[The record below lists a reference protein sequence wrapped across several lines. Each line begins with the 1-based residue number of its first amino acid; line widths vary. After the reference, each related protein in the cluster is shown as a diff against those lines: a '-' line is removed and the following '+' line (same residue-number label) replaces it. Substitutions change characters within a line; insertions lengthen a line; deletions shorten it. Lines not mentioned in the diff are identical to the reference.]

1 MKKTILS
8 VVLAFLLAF
17 GTPISSVFASAYNDG
32 GISKELENV
41 DLSVYERENKTQVIT
56 LSEVGFNTDD
66 FGLVLYVYNTYKN
79 ELVKNSESNVANI
92 AISYDK
98 DNRATAYRNFRLT
111 YISST
116 EDGSVCKFRVLDK
129 DKALKTLAETQNQND
144 GKRRYSVVGIQLI
157 KEGNKTAEDFEVGKT
172 FIYSGTDTLILETL
186 TSVKL
191 EVKPVW
197 YRTKTSDKGAYY
209 QNQLNAVYFSVP
221 NKYLENGI
229 KLDAVKAEWYEYKTA
244 PFLIVDDKDV
254 YDDFVDNWLGEDIS
268 MNPINKA
275 PTFLGGENYNGDR
288 LVSYT
293 MCYNL
298 SNLFNIVGV
307 KSDINLPYVSM
318 IFNDKADAII
328 KSKRIKDYIYSYNK
342 SNHYG
347 TLPIKNGSISADL
360 FQFSVDQ
367 GRKKGYNEITIY
379 SDQEYDLFSYSDT
392 HGFWNKFNDYG
403 IFDTLFGNTP
413 SDEESVKNVE
423 PIYQVKD
430 SDVKDVETMS
440 NNLLIDRELCSDF
453 KSFYNKQ
460 NGKTTFLFRFA
471 KTDYRAMPFEN
482 LSSCGGYFA
491 EETVFLDFD
500 VIHLEFFDGNE
511 RLVVPVVAD
520 PIDIIPSI
528 TPPPV
533 FDNKWILYGII
544 TILALLGVGAVY
556 SIIKKGAK

>member
-1 MKKTILS
+1 MKKIILS
-8 VVLAFLLAF
+8 VILAFLIAF
-17 GTPISSVFASAYNDG
+17 STPISSVFASAYNDG
-32 GISKELENV
+32 GIAKELENV
-41 DLSVYERENKTQVIT
+41 DLSAYESENKTQVIT
-56 LSEVGFNTDD
+56 LSEVGFGSDD
-66 FGLVLYVYNTYKN
+66 FGLVVYVYNTYKN
-79 ELVKNSESNVANI
+79 ELVKNSESNVVNI
-92 AISYDK
+92 AIAYDN
-98 DNRATAYRNFRLT
+98 DNRATAYHNFRLT
-111 YISST
+111 FISST
-116 EDGSVCKFRVLDK
+116 EDGSVCKFKVIDK
-129 DKALKTLAETQNQND
+129 DKTLKTLAENQNVKD
-144 GKRRYSVVGIQLI
+144 GKRRYSIAGIQLI
-157 KEGNKTAEDFEVGKT
+157 KQGNKTAEDFEVGKT
-172 FIYSGTDTLILETL
+172 FIYSGKDNLSLETL
-186 TSVKL
+186 TTVKL

-229 KLDAVKAEWYEYKTA
+229 KLDAVKAEWYEYKTEPA
-244 PFLIVDDKDV
+244 LIVDDKDV
-254 YDDFVDNWLGEDIS
+254 YDNFVDKWLGVNIS
-268 MNPINKA
+268 NRPLNYA

-298 SNLFNIVGV
+298 SNLWNVVGV
-307 KSDINLPYVSM
+307 NSDINLPRVSM
-318 IFNDKADAII
+318 IFYDKADAII
-328 KSKRIKDYIYSYNK
+328 KSERIKDYIYSYNK
-342 SNHYG
+342 PSNQGYL
-347 TLPIKNGSISADL
+347 TIKNKTISADL
-360 FQFSVDQ
+360 FQSSVDT

-413 SDEESVKNVE
+413 SGDTSIKNVE

-430 SDVKDVETMS
+430 SDVKDIDTMS
-440 NNLLIDRELCSDF
+440 SNLLIDKELCSDF

-460 NGKTTFLFRFA
+460 DGKTTFLFRFA
-471 KTDYRAMPFEN
+471 KTDYRAIPFEN

-500 VIHLEFFDGNE
+500 VIHLEFFDGEE
-511 RLVVPVVAD
+511 RVVVPIVAD

-533 FDNKWILYGII
+533 WDNKWILYGII
-544 TILALLGVGAVY
+544 TILALLGVGVIY

>member
-8 VVLAFLLAF
+8 LIIAFILAFA
-17 GTPISSVFASAYNDG
+17 TPISGVRAETFNDG
-32 GISKELENV
+32 GILQELKDV

-56 LSEVGFNTDD
+56 LSEVGFGTED

-79 ELVKNSESNVANI
+79 ELVKNSESNVVNMAI
-92 AISYDK
+92 AYDGN
-98 DNRATAYRNFRLT
+98 NRATAYHNFRLG

-116 EDGSVCKFRVLDK
+116 EDGSVCKFKVIDK
-129 DKALKTLAETQNQND
+129 DKTLKTLAESQNEKD
-144 GKRRYSVVGIQLI
+144 GKRRYSIAGIQLI
-157 KEGNKTAEDFEVGKT
+157 KQGNKTAEDFLVGKT
-172 FIYSGTDTLILETL
+172 FIYSGKDNLSLETL
-186 TSVKL
+186 TSIEL
-191 EVKPVW
+191 EVKPAW

-221 NKYLENGI
+221 NKYLENGM
-229 KLDAVKAEWYEYKTA
+229 KLNSVKAEWYEYKIRPA
-244 PFLIVDDKDV
+244 LIVDDKDV
-254 YDDFVDNWLGEDIS
+254 YDNFVDDWLGVNIS
-268 MNPINKA
+268 NRPLNNA

-298 SNLFNIVGV
+298 SKLWNVVSVN
-307 KSDINLPYVSM
+307 SDINLPSVNM
-318 IFNDKADAII
+318 IFYDKADAII
-328 KSKRIKDYIYSYNK
+328 KSERIRDYIYSYNK
-342 SNHYG
+342 PSNQGYL
-347 TLPIKNGSISADL
+347 TIKNKTISADL
-360 FQFSVDQ
+360 FQNTVDE

-379 SDQEYDLFSYSDT
+379 SDQKYDLFSYSDT

-413 SDEESVKNVE
+413 SGDTSIKNVE

-430 SDVKDVETMS
+430 SDVKDIDTMS
-440 NNLLIDRELCSDF
+440 SNLLIDRELCSDF

-460 NGKTTFLFRFA
+460 DGKTTFLFRFA
-471 KTDYRAMPFEN
+471 KTDYRAIPFEN

-500 VIHLEFFDGNE
+500 VIHLEFFDGEE
-511 RLVVPVVAD
+511 RVVVPIVAD

-533 FDNKWILYGII
+533 WDNKWILYGII
-544 TILALLGVGAVY
+544 TILALLGVGCCY
-556 SIIKKGAK
+556 SIIKKGAN